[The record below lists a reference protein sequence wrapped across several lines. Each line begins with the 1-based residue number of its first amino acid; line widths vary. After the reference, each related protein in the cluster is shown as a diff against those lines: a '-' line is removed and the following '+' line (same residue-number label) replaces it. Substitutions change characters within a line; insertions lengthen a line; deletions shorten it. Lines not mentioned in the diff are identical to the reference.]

1 MNRPSFKNS
10 TAAAAISFSLLLSF
24 SQALISV
31 DAAPSGAQKA
41 PAVQSPLTLGKAKMA
56 KGQTQ
61 QALPLLQAAVKAQ
74 PTSCEAQLCLGQAY
88 VKLKDYTKARAHL
101 RSAIRY
107 GRGSQNAQKANATLM
122 GLPRN
127 LLSPHHG
134 PGTALIA
141 RTVGIMS
148 LERGMEESKPTVID
162 FYAAWCQPCKLQK
175 PALDKAK
182 AEYGDKVNFL
192 MVNVDDP
199 NSDDIV
205 EKYGVSPIPTL
216 VFLKPDGEV
225 ATFTI
230 GYSGDQAVAKG
241 IEKILPAG

>member
-1 MNRPSFKNS
+1 MLNS
-10 TAAAAISFSLLLSF
+10 KTVGLVAFGLILSIG
-24 SQALISV
+24 QVLISV
-31 DAAPSGAQKA
+31 DAAPAGVKTA
-41 PAVQSPLTLGKAKMA
+41 AVAQSPLALGKARMA
-56 KGQTQ
+56 KGQTK

-88 VKLKDYTKARAHL
+88 VKLKDYAKARAHL

-107 GRGSQNAQKANATLM
+107 GRGSQNAQKANASLM
-122 GLPRN
+122 SLPKG
-127 LLSPHHG
+127 LLSPHCG

-141 RTVGIMS
+141 RTVGIVS
-148 LERGMEESKPTVID
+148 LERGVEASKPTVID

-182 AEYGDKVNFL
+182 ADYGDKVNFL

-199 NSDDIV
+199 NSDEIV

-230 GYSGDQAVAKG
+230 GYSGDQAVAKA